1 MLISKDSQIFHSL
14 AVIASGKTKY
24 SDKAES
30 ILLQDF
36 CDTVR
41 LCYWLDIEVKEA
53 PEIRQKLID
62 AGHLNFDY
70 HLQPFN
76 EFIVDM
82 DNVDKM
88 LFDMDGKTRGSKR
101 EYETKLNQAKS
112 FLAMI
117 HD

>member
-14 AVIASGKTKY
+14 AAISSGKNKY
-24 SDKAES
+24 SDLSES

-41 LCYWLDIEVKEA
+41 LCDWVGIKVREA

-62 AGHLNFDY
+62 AGHLSFDY
-70 HLQPFN
+70 HLQPFD
-76 EFIVDM
+76 EFLVDM
-82 DNVDKM
+82 DNIDKM
-88 LFDMDGKTRGSKR
+88 LFDMDGKTRDSKR

-117 HD
+117 QD